1 MNEAAAADA
10 MWHPYILLWILQSV
24 MSLAA
29 CKASVHFPKAVLA
42 IMILSMLAF
51 PIFLGL
57 GIPIWEDA
65 PWWMFVVKWIIV
77 NGLAVPLLCIL
88 SWKLSPGVQEALAVL
103 VYVIHGVNVCWTL
116 LYPAPLVVQ
125 KVNKATGVILTV
137 ALIMHCWCLCRR
149 GIPLTEFSE
158 TNGTLYGRG
167 TSLSWLVCYTVW
179 NALFAGA
186 AYSVS
191 STLQD
196 ILFWCLMVQL
206 YYNSDQARPIED
218 YFMHAR
224 PIQLGMYIFVTSI
237 CGQIP
242 YFQDVERTVAPFDNH
257 PFYLFLSG
265 ANLTYG
271 VMVLVWSVICL
282 IQTDRPLRK
291 FDSHNS
297 GSLSTGKDEQEMHLV
312 GA

>member
-1 MNEAAAADA
+1 
-10 MWHPYILLWILQSV
+10 
-24 MSLAA
+24 
-29 CKASVHFPKAVLA
+29 
-42 IMILSMLAF
+42 MILSMLTF
-51 PIFLGL
+51 PVSAGF
-57 GIPIWEDA
+57 GIPVWEDA
-65 PWWMFVVKWIIV
+65 PWSFNWWMLVVKWIIV
-77 NGLAVPLLCIL
+77 NGLAAVPLLCIL
-88 SWKLSPGVQEALAVL
+88 SWKLSPGVQGALAVFI
-103 VYVIHGVNVCWTL
+103 YVILGLNVCWTL

-125 KVNKATGVILTV
+125 KVNNATGVILIV
-137 ALIMHCWCLCRR
+137 ALIMHCLSICRR
-149 GIPLTEFSE
+149 GIPLAELSE
-158 TNGTLYGRG
+158 TNGTIYGRG

-179 NALFAGA
+179 NAFFAGRA
-186 AYSVS
+186 FSVA

-224 PIQLGMYIFVTSI
+224 PIQLGMYIFGASL

-242 YFQDVERTVAPFDNH
+242 YFHDVEQTAPFDNH
-257 PFYLFLSG
+257 PFYLFLIG
-265 ANLTYG
+265 VNLTYG
-271 VMVLVWSVICL
+271 VMVLVWSVIGL

-297 GSLSTGKDEQEMHLV
+297 GSLSTGKDEQEMHAV